1 MIFIS
6 VGYFLG
12 FSSLGH
18 ITNFIHYVT
27 LKNWIYSI
35 VARNSSTHLFRDDF
49 DVCVIFS
56 KLKPFTNGPNFF
68 HNESLKSRFAKP
80 CWQKTKSG
88 VL

>member
-35 VARNSSTHLFRDDF
+35 VARNSSSHLFHDDF

-56 KLKPFTNGPNFF
+56 KPKPFTNGPNFF
-68 HNESLKSRFAKP
+68 P
-80 CWQKTKSG
+80 
-88 VL
+88 

>member
-18 ITNFIHYVT
+18 ITKLIHYAT

-35 VARNSSTHLFRDDF
+35 VARNSSTHLFHDDF

-56 KLKPFTNGPNFF
+56 KLKAFTNRPNFF
-68 HNESLKSRFAKP
+68 P
-80 CWQKTKSG
+80 
-88 VL
+88 